1 MSCLS
6 LPVVARDSSFSPQ
19 LQANVKSS
27 KQQSSSVATKF
38 LHGEVAYSLEESLI
52 DNLLDFASTPK
63 VSTDNVLAGG

>member
-1 MSCLS
+1 MLHVS
-6 LPVVARDSSFSPQ
+6 LSPQ

-27 KQQSSSVATKF
+27 QQPSSGAAVKF

-63 VSTDNVLAGG
+63 VSTYWLQ